1 MPEGTVMLERQTAAG
16 APPPELQK
24 VTNISDMVRKLMA
37 SPDAE
42 LINRRSMEFREAGKS
57 SKEFI
62 FGELCFCILTANTS
76 AEMGVATQ
84 NAIGNDGFI
93 NYSQEDLRTRLK
105 GVKYRFY
112 NLRSRYIVEA
122 RQVIDQ
128 IKDLIANPDRI
139 FVRDYLVQNIK
150 GIGYK
155 EASHF
160 LRNIGIYDFAILD
173 KHILRML
180 RAEYPGINV
189 KVGSR
194 QKYMETEKLVVD
206 IARSMGME
214 PGILD
219 LYMWRIATGKIIK

>member
-1 MPEGTVMLERQTAAG
+1 MLERQTAVG
-16 APPPELQK
+16 DTKMDLPRS
-24 VTNISDMVRKLMA
+24 TSISGMVRKLMA

-42 LINRRSMEFREAGKS
+42 LINQRSMEFREAGKS

-84 NAIGNDGFI
+84 KAIGLDGFM
-93 NYSQEDLRTRLK
+93 NYSQEDLRNRLK

-122 RQVIDQ
+122 REIIDQ
-128 IKDLIANPDRI
+128 IKDLIANPDRLY
-139 FVRDYLVQNIK
+139 VRDYLVQNIK

-173 KHILRML
+173 KHILKML
-180 RAEYPGINV
+180 RAEYPGISV

-194 QKYMETEKLVVD
+194 QRYLDTEKLVVD